1 MIRLSA
7 FSDEAGASLQEQLD
21 ALTANGIPMTELRSI
36 DGVNIQDIS
45 VADAK
50 GYAKRLTEAGIGVS
64 AIGSPIGKVSI
75 QEDMQAYEAKLRHIC
90 ELAQVFGT
98 ERVRVFSFYEA
109 QNERERVLDAMRRMV
124 EVAATYGLTLYHEN
138 EKGIYGDTAAR
149 VLDLY
154 DHVPGLRFIYDP
166 ANFLQVGEP
175 SDRTLREVFP
185 LCTHFHMKD
194 VDAATGEL
202 VPVGYGSGRIEEL
215 LARLPHDAILT
226 LEPHLAVFEGYA
238 VIDGEP
244 MKHRFRFDSGRCA
257 FDCAAGALVNGLIK
271 AGYTRTQGGFVK

>member
-45 VADAK
+45 VADAR

-109 QNERERVLDAMRRMV
+109 QDERERVLDAMRRMV
-124 EVAATYGLTLYHEN
+124 EVAVSYGLTLYHEN
-138 EKGIYGDTAAR
+138 EKGIYGDTAVR

-166 ANFLQVGEP
+166 ANYLQVGEP
-175 SDRTLREVFP
+175 ADRTLREVFP

-194 VDAATGEL
+194 VDAVTGEL
-202 VPVGYGSGRIEEL
+202 VPVGYGSGRIDEL
-215 LARLPHDAILT
+215 LTMLPHDAILT
-226 LEPHLAVFEGYA
+226 LEPHLAVFEGYTA
-238 VIDGEP
+238 IDAEP
-244 MKHRFRFDSGRCA
+244 MKHRFRFDSGRRA
-257 FDCAAGALVNGLIK
+257 FDYAAGALINGLIK
-271 AGYTRTQGGFVK
+271 AGYTRTQGGFIL